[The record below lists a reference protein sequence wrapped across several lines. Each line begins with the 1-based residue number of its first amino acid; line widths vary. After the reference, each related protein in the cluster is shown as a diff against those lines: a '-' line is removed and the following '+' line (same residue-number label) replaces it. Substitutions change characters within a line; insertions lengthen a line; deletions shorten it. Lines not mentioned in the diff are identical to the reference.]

1 MSEDYLKL
9 KENLK
14 LYPPRFVVEIRGLST
29 AKDTKAVFTFE
40 GATEEI
46 VKEIILTKG
55 VVHITRR
62 RLSTCL
68 WNYGPSLS
76 KYLKT
81 NVNC

>member
-1 MSEDYLKL
+1 MSEDDLKL
-9 KENLK
+9 KESMK
-14 LYPPRFVVEIRGLST
+14 LYPPRFVVEIRGSST

-46 VKEIILTKG
+46 FKEIILTKG
-55 VVHITRR
+55 IVHKTRR

-68 WNYGPSLS
+68 WNYGSSLS
-76 KYLKT
+76 KYLKA